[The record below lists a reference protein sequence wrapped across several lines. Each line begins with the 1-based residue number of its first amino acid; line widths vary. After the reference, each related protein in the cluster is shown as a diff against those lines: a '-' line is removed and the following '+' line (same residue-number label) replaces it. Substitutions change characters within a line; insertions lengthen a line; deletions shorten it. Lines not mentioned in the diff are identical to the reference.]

1 MTTCTPARAS
11 EVSQGFLKIC
21 MPEKCLSTSRR
32 CSAESPRDVHRFS
45 GFFSVRDRCRSG
57 SPDLRERKNKTTT
70 TKQNNPPPTHTQP
83 KGGGSSVF
91 LLDPVVVAMLVSAVA
106 VVVDVVVL
114 LLLCRRRQHRWS
126 IAPTSQGHC
135 ISKIFAC
142 VVACS
147 LYRQLNSV
155 FRKLDYVFAA
165 TLPLDRGLLNFHSSR
180 RSQGQQQEK

>member
-1 MTTCTPARAS
+1 MLRVQGMFTAS
-11 EVSQGFLKIC
+11 LASLVLEIDVALGVLIC
-21 MPEKCLSTSRR
+21 
-32 CSAESPRDVHRFS
+32 
-45 GFFSVRDRCRSG
+45 VRG
-57 SPDLRERKNKTTT
+57 K
-70 TKQNNPPPTHTQP
+70 TKQQQQKKKTKHLPPPTHTQP

-147 LYRQLNSV
+147 LYRQLHSV